1 MDSQLMNGVFPNRYP
16 DLYEFAPVGYVG
28 LDACGII
35 RALNFTGAQLLGSQR
50 DHALGTLFLDHV
62 AKQDRVKFLRH
73 LQECQEHGAGLT
85 ELTLITAAGQGRPVV
100 LDSRATGSDDPADP
114 EYRIRYWVSVIDVS
128 ERKRAEEAL
137 RKAHAELAERA
148 AELEAANRALQEADR
163 RKDEFLAMLGHELRN
178 PLAPIRN
185 AVKVMKKVGLPH
197 PKLAWASDVIDR
209 QVNQL
214 AHLVDDLL
222 DVSRIVQ
229 GKITLHKTTVEVDK
243 VIELALETARPL
255 IEARHHELKLTLPEA
270 PLRLDGDAIRL
281 AQVVGNLLNNA
292 AKYTPDGGTIWVT
305 AARKNGEAIIS
316 VRDTGEGIPKNLL
329 PKLFKLFTQ
338 AERTLD
344 RAQGG
349 LGLGL
354 TIVQKIVELHGGW
367 VEAKSEGPGR
377 GSEFIVYLPALAP
390 ALETDSLFREAVN
403 KSESLSG

>member
-1 MDSQLMNGVFPNRYP
+1 MNGVFPNRYP

-185 AVKVMKKVGLPH
+185 TAQVLRRLDLP
-197 PKLAWASDVIDR
+197 ASRATWASDLIER
-209 QVNQL
+209 QV
-214 AHLVDDLL
+214 AHLSRLVDDLL
-222 DVSRIVQ
+222 DVSRITRGTVQ
-229 GKITLHKTTVEVDK
+229 LHRRSV
-243 VIELALETARPL
+243 ELAGLLAHAIETLRPLLDAHEHHLET
-255 IEARHHELKLTLPEA
+255 TLLAEPIV
-270 PLRLDGDAIRL
+270 LDADPDRVI
-281 AQVVGNLLNNA
+281 QIFENLLTNA
-292 AKYTPDGGTIWVT
+292 VKYTPKGGKIKLAIEQT
-305 AARKNGEAIIS
+305 ASAVIIS
-316 VRDTGEGIPKNLL
+316 VIDNGIGIAPDLL
-329 PKLFKLFTQ
+329 PRIFDLFAQ
-338 AERTLD
+338 ANQGLD
-344 RAQGG
+344 RRQGG
-349 LGLGL
+349 LGIGL
-354 TIVQKIVELHGGW
+354 TLVRRLVELHGGH
-367 VEAKSEGPGR
+367 
-377 GSEFIVYLPALAP
+377 I
-390 ALETDSLFREAVN
+390 EAVSPGLGQGSTFRVRLP
-403 KSESLSG
+403 KRCPGVTTSPDPERVGGSIE